1 MSAAVATSSTASAAS
16 AAPPT
21 TAAVAAGAS
30 NKRSNSNSNSTA
42 SQPALAAAIAELRAA
57 ASNNSSNNN
66 TAGSNK
72 KVRVADTYTEN
83 GALAHSSTGSARLD
97 LFFGGFVRGAARDKI
112 EAMLVRSW
120 RESPEDTLK
129 LILHSRDARNG
140 KGEKACS
147 MVAWLW
153 LRDTAPITYMLNL
166 HRYLDVGYYKDLLV
180 IAAEVSQRE
189 MPRLGQ
195 LEVVELEVFSMQL
208 QADIA
213 AFAQWQAKSKAA
225 QQVVAVARAATT
237 IDDDDDDADSGE
249 WMDVMM
255 LEELKVDEAAEEKAD
270 KENAAESASSSS
282 ASSASSPASSSSSS
296 VKKLRP
302 PSLSLAGKW
311 APTEKTFFDKPGQGR
326 LARRLAHLWFGAS
339 HPQCYSRAYR
349 QALSQLRE
357 NLRVVER
364 FMCAGEWNRIEF
376 SHVSSK
382 CHLKSKKAFAKH
394 CDGRYESYL
403 SELKAGTAKINTAG
417 LHPHELV
424 NQYMSN
430 KVEGGG
436 VDETVEAQWRTL
448 VGKLKQAGSFSS
460 ALAVVDVSGSMSG
473 IPMMVAITLG
483 LIVAD
488 MTTGPFHNRLITF
501 DANPNWHVVEEDS
514 TLRDK
519 VTAAQAMRWGC
530 NTDMLKV
537 FTLILNTAVSNKVK
551 QCDLPKTLF
560 IFSDMQFDQAT
571 TGGAGQYKTT
581 HATVKAMYKQ
591 HHYTPPSIVYW
602 NLRGD
607 TCSFPVCKDTPDVA
621 MVSGFS
627 ADLLKLFLSGE
638 PLTAEGIMH
647 MALTPYEVEVE
658 DSEK

>member
-1 MSAAVATSSTASAAS
+1 VARS
-16 AAPPT
+16 T
-21 TAAVAAGAS
+21 TA
-30 NKRSNSNSNSTA
+30 
-42 SQPALAAAIAELRAA
+42 
-57 ASNNSSNNN
+57 
-66 TAGSNK
+66 
-72 KVRVADTYTEN
+72 
-83 GALAHSSTGSARLD
+83 
-97 LFFGGFVRGAARDKI
+97 
-112 EAMLVRSW
+112 
-120 RESPEDTLK
+120 
-129 LILHSRDARNG
+129 
-140 KGEKACS
+140 
-147 MVAWLW
+147 
-153 LRDTAPITYMLNL
+153 
-166 HRYLDVGYYKDLLV
+166 
-180 IAAEVSQRE
+180 
-189 MPRLGQ
+189 
-195 LEVVELEVFSMQL
+195 
-208 QADIA
+208 
-213 AFAQWQAKSKAA
+213 
-225 QQVVAVARAATT
+225 
-237 IDDDDDDADSGE
+237 DDDADSGE

-255 LEELKVDEAAEEKAD
+255 LEELKVDEAEEEKH
-270 KENAAESASSSS
+270 AESASASASSSS
-282 ASSASSPASSSSSS
+282 SSASS

-424 NQYMSN
+424 NQYMSR
-430 KVEGGG
+430 KVEG
-436 VDETVEAQWRTL
+436 VDETVEAQWKTL
-448 VGKLKQAGSFSS
+448 VGKLKAAGSFSS

-488 MTTGPFHNRLITF
+488 MTSGPFHNRLITF
-501 DANPNWHVVEEDS
+501 DANPNWHVVQEDS

-519 VTAAQAMRWGC
+519 VVAAQEMRWGM
-530 NTDMLKV
+530 NTDLLKV
-537 FTLILNTAVSNKVK
+537 FTLILTTAVENKVK

-581 HATVKAMYKQ
+581 HATVKAMYKK

-621 MVSGFS
+621 AVSGFS

-638 PLTAEGIMH
+638 PLTADGIMH

-658 DSEK
+658 ESEK